1 MFCPK
6 CGLQNNDNAF
16 KCVGCGTIIQVVPP
30 PIVSVKKSNAPI
42 IILITV
48 LGIPVVMFLIGI
60 VAAIA
65 IPQFTAYRNR
75 VGGSQLI
82 LDVKTDKAIENH
94 IVWVVDELE
103 NNLNQKQIPFQ
114 ELVPKGTIGIDI
126 TLIRKEDENVFKDLV
141 IKDFR
146 DFDFQPLALKENQ
159 KSFQL
164 ILRDQVKMHIKKLAY
179 EQTLTIIRNRLD
191 ALGIRRN
198 NTRSE
203 EETRILVQL
212 PRLKDPQKAIDLI
225 VKPALLEFKLVDEE
239 NMASADWQNKLPLGD
254 EILYETEIN
263 DKGDRAKRPWLLK
276 QRTLLN
282 GEYLKDAKQTISSQT
297 NRSMVSLSF
306 DSQGAKKFEK
316 ITADNIGKRLAI
328 VLDDVVYSAPNIQEK
343 ISGGNAVITGNFS
356 DEEAKNLAMVLRA
369 GALPVPVEV
378 IENRPTGSSPV
389 VLK

>member
-1 MFCPK
+1 
-6 CGLQNNDNAF
+6 
-16 KCVGCGTIIQVVPP
+16 
-30 PIVSVKKSNAPI
+30 
-42 IILITV
+42 
-48 LGIPVVMFLIGI
+48 
-60 VAAIA
+60 
-65 IPQFTAYRNR
+65 
-75 VGGSQLI
+75 
-82 LDVKTDKAIENH
+82 
-94 IVWVVDELE
+94 
-103 NNLNQKQIPFQ
+103 
-114 ELVPKGTIGIDI
+114 
-126 TLIRKEDENVFKDLV
+126 
-141 IKDFR
+141 
-146 DFDFQPLALKENQ
+146 
-159 KSFQL
+159 
-164 ILRDQVKMHIKKLAY
+164 MHIKKLAY